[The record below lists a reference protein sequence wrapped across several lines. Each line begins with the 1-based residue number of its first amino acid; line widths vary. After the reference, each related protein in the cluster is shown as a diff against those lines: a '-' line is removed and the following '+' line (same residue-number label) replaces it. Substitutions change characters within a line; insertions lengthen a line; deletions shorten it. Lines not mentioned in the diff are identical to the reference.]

1 MSREI
6 KFRAWD
12 LFRKKMCY
20 GNNYA
25 LLFNSSEVVEWKCQI
40 NFIGQLVPMQYTGL
54 KDKNGKEI
62 YEGDVVQESL
72 WIDGNFITNCIKV
85 FTVIYQGVSFQY
97 QPIVKSNHTV
107 NPIGTTVEIIGNIY
121 ENPELLNKENFNAI

>member
-6 KFRAWD
+6 KFRAWCIESK
-12 LFRKKMCY
+12 R
-20 GNNYA
+20 
-25 LLFNSSEVVEWKCQI
+25 
-40 NFIGQLVPMQYTGL
+40 FITLDGQNTFEIFEDDDFVLIQYTGL

-121 ENPELLNKENFNAI
+121 ENPELLNNKE